1 MTCLKCGAV
10 DWDHVCYKGIDK
22 MGSKGS
28 EISKQLEAEG
38 KYNPKKS
45 MKDMTYQEIADTLY
59 AEDPGG
65 VIDLIYFLLEKNP
78 EWQQE
83 IKNWKF

>member
-10 DWDHVCYKGIDK
+10 DWDHVCYKDGDK
-22 MGSKGS
+22 PS
-28 EISKQLEAEG
+28 
-38 KYNPKKS
+38 
-45 MKDMTYQEIADTLY
+45 KDMTYQEISDTLY